1 MKNFPNTEETGMKRF
16 VSLLLALLLTL
27 GALPLLASAA
37 DAVVYLD
44 GVAGNDANDGLSA
57 AAPKKTF
64 GALTGNGSLSCVK
77 GRA

>member
-1 MKNFPNTEETGMKRF
+1 MKRF

-27 GALPLLASAA
+27 GALLLLASAA

-57 AAPKKTF
+57 AAPKKKKNISRRSTR
-64 GALTGNGSLSCVK
+64 AEARA
-77 GRA
+77 GRWITPRF